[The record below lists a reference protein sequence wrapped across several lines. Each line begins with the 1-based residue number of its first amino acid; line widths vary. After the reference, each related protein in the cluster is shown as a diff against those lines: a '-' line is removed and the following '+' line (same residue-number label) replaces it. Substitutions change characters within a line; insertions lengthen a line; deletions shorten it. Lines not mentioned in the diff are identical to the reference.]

1 MNRFLPDHAKN
12 IVSKYS
18 QFENQFIGIELAGRK
33 TFYAHI
39 GFDFTVELLTFT
51 VSVVKGNNI
60 FITVAEIR
68 PEHINLNIRHDTD
81 IVSGIISGIQPEKKR
96 SICYL
101 SAKLNRLAQDAY
113 DDACR
118 PGNPRDTTVE
128 ELKELYRKI
137 MA

>member
-18 QFENQFIGIELAGRK
+18 QFENQFVGIELAGRK
-33 TFYAHI
+33 TFNAHI

-68 PEHINLNIRHDTD
+68 PEHY
-81 IVSGIISGIQPEKKR
+81 K
-96 SICYL
+96 
-101 SAKLNRLAQDAY
+101 
-113 DDACR
+113 
-118 PGNPRDTTVE
+118 
-128 ELKELYRKI
+128 
-137 MA
+137 